1 VRSAEV
7 ALALLSAA
15 VATAWYLAVPPPARA
30 AATGNASTCA
40 PLAVEPTLTTPQTGD
55 IYLRGGTATCTTIE
69 VEVAARNLDG
79 LFTAGFDL
87 RFPAALLKY
96 EGYTGGPILAKG
108 SPKTR
113 PFFLVQNPATGTLQ
127 VTMTRFSPDGD
138 VAVQGRDTLLVL
150 LFSRVAPGQGAIDFD
165 QAADSPIVERIVN
178 AAGVAVSARFGPGH
192 GAAVSVP

>member
-1 VRSAEV
+1 VAFV
-7 ALALLSAA
+7 LLPAALAAA
-15 VATAWYLAVPPPARA
+15 WHLADSPPARA
-30 AATGNASTCA
+30 EVTTSASTTCA
-40 PLAVEPTLTTPQTGD
+40 PLVVLPALATPQTGD

-87 RFPAALLKY
+87 RYPAALLKY

-113 PFFLVQNPATGTLQ
+113 PLFLVQNPSTGVLQ
-127 VTMTRFSPDGD
+127 VTMTRFAPDGD

-150 LFSRVAPGQGAIDFD
+150 RFSGVAPGEGEIDFD
-165 QAADSPIVERIVN
+165 QAADSPIAERIVN
-178 AAGVAVSARFGPGH
+178 AAGVTVGASFGPGH
-192 GAAVSVP
+192 GAAVTVP